1 MQQQSLK
8 KQEEPQPISTYKPRA
23 IALAEQAKATR
34 ITDDVTRAMA
44 IEIRS
49 QLKICEKQL
58 DSARLYHVKPLKEII
73 ETRYEAPAREV
84 KAIIKAGLT
93 ASDAEITRDHR
104 EQERKAEAARLAAA
118 AEERRQRQE
127 AERRAKEEA
136 DQRTREAAEK
146 ARQEAEE
153 AGFTEAEQ
161 QEYAAAVK
169 EDEAAKPIEVMAP
182 APVLPAIGPPA
193 KTVRAESGAKA
204 TVRKIPDFEVTDLV
218 ALVSAWPAAVEVRRG
233 YVLGLYSKGA
243 SVKGVRFFLRDSV
256 SG

>member
-1 MQQQSLK
+1 MQQSLQ
-8 KQEEPQPISTYKPRA
+8 KQEEPKPVSSYKPRA
-23 IALAEQAKATR
+23 IALAEQAKAHR

-58 DSARLYHVKPLKEII
+58 DSARLFHVKPLKEII
-73 ETRYEAPAREV
+73 ETQYEAPAREV
-84 KAIIKAGLT
+84 KAIIKDGLT

-104 EQERKAEAARLAAA
+104 EQERKAEEARLAAA

-136 DQRTREAAEK
+136 AQRARLAAEK

-153 AGFTEAEQ
+153 AGFTEAETKG
-161 QEYAAAVK
+161 YAAAVQQ
-169 EDEAAKPIEVMAP
+169 EEEAKPIEAMAP
-182 APVLPAIGPPA
+182 APVLPAIAPPA
-193 KTVRAESGAKA
+193 KTVRAESGARA
-204 TVRKIPDFEVTDLV
+204 TVKKIPDFEVTDLE
-218 ALVSAWPAAVEVRRG
+218 ALVREYPNAVEVKRA
-233 YVLGLYSKGA
+233 YMLGLYREGVA
-243 SVKGVRFFLRDSV
+243 VEGVRFFLRESV